1 MKDMLASLPQ
11 LREVKEKVRS
21 AFTQNEL
28 RSPSLTIAHGL
39 YFSLHSCR
47 YI

>member
-21 AFTQNEL
+21 AAEL
-28 RSPSLTIAHGL
+28 LPCFARLTCLAQLAALAPPHNG
-39 YFSLHSCR
+39 
-47 YI
+47 